1 MDKIISKIGSKKA
14 PLIISLKEFEGNRLL
29 DIRKYF
35 MNKDESEL
43 IPTKKG
49 ILLNSF
55 QLNQFIDCLN
65 LNGKDIS
72 AFFQKENINQI
83 SEINSHIKKE
93 TLIGRSFK
101 FNFENGITNIS
112 FDQDQ
117 LKTSK
122 EVDLQ
127 VIMKMLLVFNSIL
140 TDVFDEQKEVEII
153 LDRLDHQLKKVK
165 WQQSK

>member
-1 MDKIISKIGSKKA
+1 MDKIISKIGTKKA

-55 QLNQFIDCLN
+55 QLNQLIDCLN
-65 LNGKDIS
+65 SNGKDIS
-72 AFFQKENINQI
+72 TFFQKENINQI
-83 SEINSHIKKE
+83 SEINADIKDE

-112 FDQDQ
+112 FDKNQ
-117 LKTSK
+117 LKATK
-122 EVDLQ
+122 TDDLQ
-127 VIMKMLLVFNSIL
+127 TIMKMLLVFNSIL
-140 TDVFDEQKEVEII
+140 NDVFDEQKEVETI

-165 WQQSK
+165 W